1 MELFYS
7 KDISDGGRVLDPDES
22 GHCVRVL
29 RHRRGDTIHVVDG
42 HGLLYRCT
50 IVDDDPRGVLF
61 DVDEWVE
68 NYGTHD
74 YWLRMAVCPPKNIDR
89 FEWFAEKATEI
100 GVDVITPLF
109 GDYSERRV
117 FKPERIERL
126 LVAAAK
132 QSHKGAIP
140 QLDEALTVMEF
151 LQQDHP
157 GLKLICYCDEATGK
171 IDIKEALTTAGF
183 SDARQNLVNRRGIS
197 GLQNLPLHQA
207 DTQPAL
213 ATDSVMP
220 GSDRKS
226 RPKVTIMIGP
236 EGDFSRAEVAL
247 ALERG
252 WQPVSLGDSRL
263 RIETAA
269 IVAAAAVYLHFSS

>member
-7 KDISDGGRVLDPDES
+7 KTISDGGRTLDADES
-22 GHCVRVL
+22 AHCVRVL

-42 HGLLYRCT
+42 HGMLYRCT
-50 IVDDDPRGVLF
+50 IVDDDPRAVLF

-68 NYGTHD
+68 NYGSHD
-74 YWLRMAVCPPKNIDR
+74 YCLRMAVCPPKNIDR

-100 GVDVITPLF
+100 GVDVISPLF
-109 GDYSERRV
+109 GDYSERKV

-126 LVAAAK
+126 LVSAAK

-140 QLDEALTVMEF
+140 QLDEAITVTDF
-151 LQQDHP
+151 LQQDHE
-157 GLKLICYCDEATGK
+157 GLKLICYCDDATGK
-171 IDIKEALTTAGF
+171 VDIKEAL
-183 SDARQNLVNRRGIS
+183 ARVLNAPQESPQKPMI
-197 GLQNLPLHQA
+197 
-207 DTQPAL
+207 
-213 ATDSVMP
+213 
-220 GSDRKS
+220 
-226 RPKVTIMIGP
+226 TIMIGP

-252 WQPVSLGDSRL
+252 WKPVSLGDSRL

-269 IVAAAAVYLHFSS
+269 LVATAAVYLTFSK

>member
-7 KDISDGGRVLDPDES
+7 KTISDGGRTLDADES
-22 GHCVRVL
+22 AHCVRVL

-42 HGLLYRCT
+42 HGMLYRCT
-50 IVDDDPRGVLF
+50 IVDDDPRAVLF

-68 NYGTHD
+68 NYGSHD

-100 GVDVITPLF
+100 GVDVISPLF
-109 GDYSERRV
+109 GDYSERKV

-126 LVAAAK
+126 LVSAAK

-140 QLDEALTVMEF
+140 QLDEATTVTDF
-151 LQQDHP
+151 LQQDHE
-157 GLKLICYCDEATGK
+157 GLKLICYCDDATGK
-171 IDIKEALTTAGF
+171 VDIKEALRCPVKPGMTERVKPDMT
-183 SDARQNLVNRRGIS
+183 NGIS
-197 GLQNLPLHQA
+197 DVNNRHSGLDPESQ
-207 DTQPAL
+207 
-213 ATDSVMP
+213 
-220 GSDRKS
+220 K
-226 RPKVTIMIGP
+226 PKVTILIGP

-252 WQPVSLGDSRL
+252 WKPVSLGDSRL

-269 IVAAAAVYLHFSS
+269 LVATAAVYLTFSK

>member
-7 KDISDGGRVLDPDES
+7 KTIAEGGRTLDADES

-42 HGLLYRCT
+42 HGMLYRCT
-50 IVDDDPRGVLF
+50 IVDDDPRAVLF
-61 DVDEWVE
+61 DVDEWIE
-68 NYGTHD
+68 NYGSHD
-74 YWLRMAVCPPKNIDR
+74 YWLRMAVCPPKNADR

-100 GVDVITPLF
+100 GVDVISPVF
-109 GDYSERRV
+109 GDYSERKV
-117 FKPERIERL
+117 FKPERIGRL
-126 LVAAAK
+126 LVSAAK

-140 QLDEALTVMEF
+140 QLDEATTVSDF
-151 LQQDHP
+151 LRQPHK

-171 IDIKEALTTAGF
+171 VDIKT
-183 SDARQNLVNRRGIS
+183 
-197 GLQNLPLHQA
+197 
-207 DTQPAL
+207 AL
-213 ATDSVMP
+213 AACFADERWP
-220 GSDRKS
+220 GGALGVPRGECSTATRVPNAPQH
-226 RPKVTIMIGP
+226 RPQGKPAITILIGP

-269 IVAAAAVYLHFSS
+269 IVATAAVYLTFSK

>member
-7 KDISDGGRVLDPDES
+7 KTISDGGRTLDADES
-22 GHCVRVL
+22 AHCVRVL

-42 HGLLYRCT
+42 HGMLYRCT
-50 IVDDDPRGVLF
+50 IVDDDPRAVLF

-68 NYGTHD
+68 NYGSHD

-100 GVDVITPLF
+100 GVDVISPLF
-109 GDYSERRV
+109 GDYSERKV

-126 LVAAAK
+126 LVSAAK

-140 QLDEALTVMEF
+140 QLDEATTVTDF
-151 LQQDHP
+151 LQQDHE

-171 IDIKEALTTAGF
+171 VDIKEAL
-183 SDARQNLVNRRGIS
+183 ARIGLPAPSGASGDRCESMCDSRSERRGL
-197 GLQNLPLHQA
+197 GQ
-207 DTQPAL
+207 
-213 ATDSVMP
+213 
-220 GSDRKS
+220 
-226 RPKVTIMIGP
+226 RPSITILIGP

-252 WQPVSLGDSRL
+252 WKPVSLGDSRL

-269 IVAAAAVYLHFSS
+269 LVATAAVYLTFSQ

>member
-1 MELFYS
+1 MYLCLSMELFYS
-7 KDISDGGRVLDPDES
+7 KTISDGGRVLDPDES

-42 HGLLYRCT
+42 RGLLYRCT
-50 IVDDDPRGVLF
+50 IVDDDPRGVVF

-68 NYGTHD
+68 NYGSHD
-74 YWLRMAVCPPKNIDR
+74 YWLRMAVCPPKNADR

-100 GVDVITPLF
+100 GVDAITPLF
-109 GDYSERRV
+109 GDYSERRI

-126 LVAAAK
+126 LASAAK

-140 QLDEALTVMEF
+140 QLDEALTVTEF
-151 LQQDHP
+151 LQQDHE

-171 IDIKEALTTAGF
+171 IDIKEALTRLELPAPSGA
-183 SDARQNLVNRRGIS
+183 SGDRCESLCDSRSERRGL
-197 GLQNLPLHQA
+197 GQ
-207 DTQPAL
+207 
-213 ATDSVMP
+213 
-220 GSDRKS
+220 
-226 RPKVTIMIGP
+226 RPSITIMIGP

-269 IVAAAAVYLHFSS
+269 IVATAAVYLHFSK

>member
-7 KDISDGGRVLDPDES
+7 KTISDGGRVLDPDES

-29 RHRRGDTIHVVDG
+29 RHRRGDEINVVDG
-42 HGLLYRCT
+42 HGMLYRCT
-50 IVDDDPRGVLF
+50 IVDDDPRGVAF
-61 DVDEWVE
+61 DVNEWVE
-68 NYGTHD
+68 NYGSHD
-74 YWLRMAVCPPKNIDR
+74 YWLRMAVCPPKNADR

-117 FKPERIERL
+117 FKSERIERL
-126 LVAAAK
+126 LVSAAK

-140 QLDEALTVMEF
+140 GLDEAVTVKEF
-151 LQQDHP
+151 LEQEHE

-171 IDIKEALTTAGF
+171 IDIKEALRAGF
-183 SDARQNLVNRRGIS
+183 AGIPKANTPP
-197 GLQNLPLHQA
+197 QC
-207 DTQPAL
+207 
-213 ATDSVMP
+213 
-220 GSDRKS
+220 

-269 IVAAAAVYLHFSS
+269 LVATAAVYLHFSQ

>member
-7 KDISDGGRVLDPDES
+7 KTISEGGRTLDTDES

-42 HGLLYRCT
+42 HGMLYRCT
-50 IVDDDPRGVLF
+50 IVDDDPRAVLF

-68 NYGTHD
+68 NYGSHD

-89 FEWFAEKATEI
+89 FEWFAEKVTEI
-100 GVDVITPLF
+100 GVDVISPVF
-109 GDYSERRV
+109 GDYSERKV

-126 LVAAAK
+126 LVSAAK

-140 QLDEALTVMEF
+140 QLDEAVTVTDF
-151 LQQDHP
+151 LRKEHE
-157 GLKLICYCDEATGK
+157 GLRLLCYCDEATGK
-171 IDIKEALTTAGF
+171 VDIKEAL
-183 SDARQNLVNRRGIS
+183 RC
-197 GLQNLPLHQA
+197 
-207 DTQPAL
+207 PASPDM
-213 ATDSVMP
+213 TRDVIP
-220 GSDRKS
+220 GSDRESK
-226 RPKVTIMIGP
+226 PKVTILIGP

-247 ALERG
+247 ALECG

-269 IVAAAAVYLHFSS
+269 LVAATAVYLHFCR

>member
-7 KDISDGGRVLDPDES
+7 KTISEGGRQLDADES
-22 GHCVRVL
+22 AHCVRVL
-29 RHRRGDTIHVVDG
+29 RHRRGDTIQVVDG
-42 HGLLYRCT
+42 HGMLYRCT
-50 IVDDDPRGVLF
+50 IVDDDPRGVVF

-68 NYGTHD
+68 NYGSHD
-74 YWLRMAVCPPKNIDR
+74 YHLTLAVCPPKNIDR

-100 GVDVITPLF
+100 GVDVIAPVF
-109 GDYSERRV
+109 GDYSERKV

-126 LVAAAK
+126 LVSAAK

-140 QLDEALTVMEF
+140 QLCEAATVTDF
-151 LQQDHP
+151 LQQDRP
-157 GLKLICYCDEATGK
+157 GLKLICYCDEVSGK
-171 IDIKEALTTAGF
+171 TDIKAALSHA
-183 SDARQNLVNRRGIS
+183 QMNLSTPQI
-197 GLQNLPLHQA
+197 
-207 DTQPAL
+207 
-213 ATDSVMP
+213 
-220 GSDRKS
+220 
-226 RPKVTIMIGP
+226 TILIGP

-269 IVAAAAVYLHFSS
+269 IVATAAVYLHFSH

>member
-7 KDISDGGRVLDPDES
+7 KNISEGGRELDADES

-42 HGLLYRCT
+42 HGMLYRCT
-50 IVDDDPRGVLF
+50 IVDDDPRGVVF

-68 NYGTHD
+68 NYGSHD

-100 GVDVITPLF
+100 GVDVISPVF
-109 GDYSERRV
+109 GDYSERRI

-126 LVAAAK
+126 LVSAAK

-140 QLDEALTVMEF
+140 RLDEAVSVADF
-151 LQQDHP
+151 LRQDHD
-157 GLKLICYCDEATGK
+157 GLKLICYCDEANGK
-171 IDIKEALTTAGF
+171 VDIKDALSAAIESPSGD
-183 SDARQNLVNRRGIS
+183 SGDRCVGLCDSRSERRGL
-197 GLQNLPLHQA
+197 GQ
-207 DTQPAL
+207 
-213 ATDSVMP
+213 
-220 GSDRKS
+220 
-226 RPKVTIMIGP
+226 RPSITILIGP

-269 IVAAAAVYLHFSS
+269 LVATAAVYLHFSR

>member
-1 MELFYS
+1 MYLCIAMELFYS
-7 KDISDGGRVLDPDES
+7 KDISEGGRVLDPDES
-22 GHCVRVL
+22 AHCVRVL
-29 RHRRGDTIHVVDG
+29 RHRRGDQIHVVDG
-42 HGLLYRCT
+42 HGMLYRCT
-50 IVDDDPRGVLF
+50 IVDDDPRGVLY

-68 NYGTHD
+68 NYGTHA
-74 YWLRMAVCPPKNIDR
+74 YRLRMAVCPPKNIDR

-117 FKPERIERL
+117 FKSERIERL

-132 QSHKGAIP
+132 QSHKVAIP
-140 QLDEALTVMEF
+140 QLDEALTVTEF
-151 LQQDHP
+151 LQQDHE

-171 IDIKEALTTAGF
+171 IDIKEAL
-183 SDARQNLVNRRGIS
+183 
-197 GLQNLPLHQA
+197 
-207 DTQPAL
+207 
-213 ATDSVMP
+213 
-220 GSDRKS
+220 DRHS
-226 RPKVTIMIGP
+226 RLDRESIPSITIMIGP

-269 IVAAAAVYLHFSS
+269 LVATTAVYLHFSK

>member
-7 KDISDGGRVLDPDES
+7 KDITDGGRVLDPDES
-22 GHCVRVL
+22 AHCVRVL
-29 RHRRGDTIHVVDG
+29 RHRRGDQINVVDG
-42 HGLLYRCT
+42 HGMLYRCT

-68 NYGTHD
+68 NYGSHD
-74 YWLRMAVCPPKNIDR
+74 YRLHMAVCPPKNIDR

-100 GVDVITPLF
+100 GVDRITPLF

-117 FKPERIERL
+117 FKRERIERL
-126 LVAAAK
+126 IVAAAK

-140 QLDEALTVMEF
+140 ELDEALTVTEF
-151 LQQDHP
+151 LQQDHE

-171 IDIKEALTTAGF
+171 IDIKEALAAAGF
-183 SDARQNLVNRRGIS
+183 SIARQNLFE
-197 GLQNLPLHQA
+197 A
-207 DTQPAL
+207 
-213 ATDSVMP
+213 
-220 GSDRKS
+220 SD
-226 RPKVTIMIGP
+226 PKPMVSIMIGP

-269 IVAAAAVYLHFSS
+269 VVATAAVYLHFSR

>member
-7 KDISDGGRVLDPDES
+7 KDITDGGRVLDPDES
-22 GHCVRVL
+22 AHCVRVL
-29 RHRRGDTIHVVDG
+29 RHRRGDQINVVDG
-42 HGLLYRCT
+42 HGMLYRCT

-68 NYGTHD
+68 NYGSHD
-74 YWLRMAVCPPKNIDR
+74 YRLHMAVCPPKNIDR

-100 GVDVITPLF
+100 GVDRITPLF

-117 FKPERIERL
+117 FKRERIERL
-126 LVAAAK
+126 IVAAAK

-140 QLDEALTVMEF
+140 ELDEALTVTEF
-151 LQQDHP
+151 LQQDHE

-171 IDIKEALTTAGF
+171 IDIKEALAAAGF
-183 SDARQNLVNRRGIS
+183 SIARQNLFEASDPKPMIS
-197 GLQNLPLHQA
+197 L
-207 DTQPAL
+207 
-213 ATDSVMP
+213 
-220 GSDRKS
+220 
-226 RPKVTIMIGP
+226 MIGP

-269 IVAAAAVYLHFSS
+269 VVATAAVYLHFS

>member
-7 KDISDGGRVLDPDES
+7 KDISDGGRVLDADES
-22 GHCVRVL
+22 SHCVRVL

-109 GDYSERRV
+109 GDYSERRI

-140 QLDEALTVMEF
+140 QLDEALTVTEF
-151 LQQDHP
+151 LQQDHD

-171 IDIKEALTTAGF
+171 IDIKEALSAAGF
-183 SDARQNLVNRRGIS
+183 ADARQKAG
-197 GLQNLPLHQA
+197 A
-207 DTQPAL
+207 DRV
-213 ATDSVMP
+213 S
-220 GSDRKS
+220 K
-226 RPKVTIMIGP
+226 PKVTIMIGP

-269 IVAAAAVYLHFSS
+269 IVAAAAVYLHFSH